1 MSLGVDMLLP
11 FDCLNNNEFRLIHMN
26 THSDAHGYSLE
37 QSYCL
42 NFNSISNLLA

>member
-1 MSLGVDMLLP
+1 MSLGVEMLLP
-11 FDCLNNNEFRLIHMN
+11 FDCLNNNEFWVIHMN

-42 NFNSISNLLA
+42 NFTSISNLLA